1 MSAEVR
7 KKLMVVDDDY
17 SMRSILK
24 DALTSSGYDVSIAKN
39 GEEAFDSLKD
49 NPCDLVITDFVMPR
63 VNGPEL
69 MAMTKEKFPDTGFI
83 FITAYGTVETAV
95 KTLKDGAFDF
105 ITKPFS
111 ISQIESR
118 VQRYFEYISL
128 VGENRALK
136 RKLSD
141 KEKYQ
146 VLIGE
151 SPGIKAIHSQIE
163 IVCNSDAPVFIQG
176 ESGTGKE
183 IIARTIHNTS
193 NRADKPF
200 IKINCSAIPE
210 TLYDSTFFGHEKG
223 AFTSAIKQHKG
234 LFEEADGGTLLLD
247 EITETTPAM
256 QAKLLRVLQENKIN
270 RVGSTKEIPVDVR
283 IIATSNQSIADEI
296 QEGNFRADLYYRLN
310 VFPIVVPP
318 LRERLEDVPLL
329 VKHFLEKFNAKYK
342 GKKKRIDQEI
352 IDDLCR
358 RDWPGNVRQL
368 ENLIER
374 AILYAGNNIKLS
386 LENFREDIIPHP
398 PQESQPFSRNM
409 SIAEMEK
416 HLIISTL
423 ERTNNNRTRA
433 AEILGINV
441 RTLRNKLQQYSLE
454 TDN

>member
-1 MSAEVR
+1 MSAETR

-24 DALTSSGYDVSIAKN
+24 DALTNSGYEVSIAKN
-39 GEEAFDSLKD
+39 GEEAFEYLKE

-69 MAMTKEKFPDTGFI
+69 MQLTKEKFPDTGFI

-95 KTLKDGAFDF
+95 KTLKEGAFDF

-118 VQRYFEYISL
+118 VQRYFEYIDL
-128 VGENRALK
+128 VGENKALK
-136 RKLSD
+136 RILSD

-151 SPGIKAIHSQIE
+151 SSGIKAIHSQIE

-200 IKINCSAIPE
+200 VKINCSAIPE

-223 AFTSAIKQHKG
+223 AFTSAVKQHKG

-247 EITETTPAM
+247 EITETSSSM
-256 QAKLLRVLQENKIN
+256 QAKLLRVLQENKIS
-270 RVGSTKEIPVDVR
+270 RVGSTKEISVDVR
-283 IIATSNQSIADEI
+283 IIATSNRSIADEI
-296 QEGNFRADLYYRLN
+296 QEGHFRADLYYRLN
-310 VFPIVVPP
+310 VFPIIVPP
-318 LRERLEDVPLL
+318 LRERLEDIPLL
-329 VKHFLEKFNAKYK
+329 VEHFLEKFHEKYE
-342 GKKKRIDQEI
+342 GEKKSVSQEI

-374 AILYAGNNIKLS
+374 AILYAGNNKEL
-386 LENFREDIIPHP
+386 LKENFREDIIPP
-398 PQESQPFSRNM
+398 PPTDATPFSGNM

-416 HLIISTL
+416 QLIISTL
-423 ERTNNNRTRA
+423 ERTNNNRTKA
-433 AEILGINV
+433 ADILGINV

-454 TDN
+454 SDD